1 MAQKPSR
8 AVILKAYGKFGKI
21 ATVSTFLKI
30 DDSEVLEAL
39 AEAPPGW
46 LMALARARTLDAFIE
61 ALRHLRKCVKSMRA
75 PSTAGVV
82 RDLGKL
88 LVDFQAKKQG
98 GEQGSGL
105 GLTPAEEKRLGETM
119 KTLEAESIDDSND

>member
-1 MAQKPSR
+1 MTKPSV
-8 AVILKAYGKFGKI
+8 ALILKAYEKFGKI

-30 DDSEVLEAL
+30 DDSEVLAAL

-46 LMALARARTLDAFIE
+46 IMALANARTLDTFIE

-75 PSTAGVV
+75 PSSAGVV

-98 GEQGSGL
+98 GGQGPGL
-105 GLTPAEEKRLGETM
+105 GLTAAEEKRLEETM
-119 KTLEAESIDDSND
+119 QALGAKKIDHSND